1 MYFKKEEV
9 MKLISKPY
17 AEGVKFSE
25 VGKIKKYGSLGNSIE
40 VPEWVLHV
48 QHLFFNDLSQEQKDD
63 LSYTILESVSDG
75 CNLEP
80 VKYKF
85 FSFIL
90 IKCIDVFN
98 NKDGDQRFMS
108 EKEDLIKML
117 TSMLGLLEKAL
128 MIKVWEVEKNSMLV
142 SSNEIS
148 LFSETLRMALSGVV
162 SEQDFNA
169 TYVQCYEKLID
180 LLKSSRGARL
190 SKESDCESYKK
201 LINFSSMPIFVRNDN
216 SLKRFTRRLI
226 Q

>member
-1 MYFKKEEV
+1 
-9 MKLISKPY
+9 
-17 AEGVKFSE
+17 
-25 VGKIKKYGSLGNSIE
+25 
-40 VPEWVLHV
+40 
-48 QHLFFNDLSQEQKDD
+48 
-63 LSYTILESVSDG
+63 
-75 CNLEP
+75 
-80 VKYKF
+80 
-85 FSFIL
+85 
-90 IKCIDVFN
+90 
-98 NKDGDQRFMS
+98 MS

-190 SKESDCESYKK
+190 SKRKRLRK
-201 LINFSSMPIFVRNDN
+201 L
-216 SLKRFTRRLI
+216 
-226 Q
+226 